1 MPAERATANRVE
13 RDLHTVESLYIVR
26 VQDHVDGRIAG
37 HDGSAYVSPPASR
50 DSALELIGLL
60 LGGDPGPVNGAAEWT
75 RAVPGG
81 RRTITLAPTS
91 DHTG

>member
-26 VQDHVDGRIAG
+26 VEDHVD
-37 HDGSAYVSPPASR
+37 
-50 DSALELIGLL
+50 ALELIGLL